1 MPTALRL
8 LLSCSAA
15 LLAISI
21 ANAASLSGTAY
32 DDAMSANAYAE
43 AEDAA
48 KRALAAA
55 LASGQPESGDTAMLY
70 TELGDAQRL
79 GGNPVA
85 AARNYEAA
93 IDVIERGLDRLDIA
107 LEAPLK
113 GAARAYVDAG
123 VAEVAIP
130 ALQRAIHVRQVHAGP
145 HAPEQVDT
153 LHHLADVQFA
163 LGLDDALTA
172 TGRRIAYLLARG
184 RDDDPARA
192 DAYLRLGRLY
202 GKAALFDEER
212 DNYSLA
218 LAVVEEADAARNA
231 QRVESHVRL
240 GESFSTE
247 YFTGFHLA
255 RSEDDLP
262 ETRILDDAQQHFDKA
277 LALADDDPA
286 DWESRVRA
294 ILAMADFMTLVDRA
308 GEARRR
314 YREAWGVLS
323 ADDSRL
329 AARRDELEAV
339 VPLLRPMPNRRRVV
353 SLLTSRSPDDEAP
366 PENIDIAFTVNRR
379 GRLADFRL
387 ADERATPPGDDVA
400 TLLQED
406 LARFVYRPR
415 VQNGL
420 VVTTLNVRYRYPL
433 DAASNPPP

>member
-1 MPTALRL
+1 MPAGL
-8 LLSCSAA
+8 LPVLSCA
-15 LLAISI
+15 LVLLTLSLA
-21 ANAASLSGTAY
+21 NGESLSGTAY
-32 DDAMSANAYAE
+32 DDAMRAAAYIE

-55 LASGQPESGDTAMLY
+55 LAAGQQESGDTATLY

-93 IDVIERGLDRLDIA
+93 IDLIERGLDRLDIA

-123 VAEVAIP
+123 VPEVAIP
-130 ALQRAIHVRQVHAGP
+130 ALERAIHVRQVYAGP

-153 LHHLADVQFA
+153 LHQVADVQFE
-163 LGLDDALTA
+163 LGLDDALAA

-184 RDDDPARA
+184 RDNDPARA
-192 DAYLRLGRLY
+192 DAWLRLGRLY

-212 DNYSLA
+212 ENYSQA
-218 LAVVEEADAARNA
+218 LTVLDEMDTARNA

-247 YFTGFHLA
+247 YFTGFHAA

-262 ETRILDDAQQHFDKA
+262 ETRILDDAQQHFDNA

-314 YREAWGVLS
+314 YREAWGMLS
-323 ADDSRL
+323 ADDARL
-329 AARRDELEAV
+329 AARRNELEAV
-339 VPLLRPMPNRRRVV
+339 TPLLRPMPNRRRVA
-353 SLLTSRSPDDEAP
+353 SLLTSRSQDEEAP
-366 PENIDIAFTVNRR
+366 PDSIEIAFTVNRR

-387 ADERATPPGDDVA
+387 ADDRAAPPGDDVA
-400 TLLQED
+400 ALLQED

-420 VVTTLNVRYRYPL
+420 VVTTLDVRYRYPL
-433 DAASNPPP
+433 DAASSPSP